1 MEAINIFVLIIIT
14 VFGILQIILFF
25 KIWGMTDDIREMK
38 NKYMN
43 DKYSRTIEGSVEI
56 KEKQPVIK
64 PFAKG
69 TPKESSPKN
78 ELSTKDNVTPAVDIS
93 PDMKMEK
100 VDLESEDFKKLI
112 NRWKVLKQRGFTQQA
127 VNEYI
132 EKTSL
137 SINDAEKFIEE
148 L

>member
-1 MEAINIFVLIIIT
+1 METINALVLIIII

-43 DKYSRTIEGSVEI
+43 DRYSRTIEGSVEI
-56 KEKQPVIK
+56 KEKQPIIK
-64 PFAKG
+64 PLAKD

-93 PDMKMEK
+93 PDMKIEK

-112 NRWKVLKQRGFTQQA
+112 NRWKVLKKRGFTQQA